1 MMPDAVNRAGKEP
14 SPSTVSRSLVD
25 NSNPVTCRGVQLPA
39 APERLRAWLM
49 ERKLDKLR
57 QDDNKAEVG
66 RRSSIMIMMMS

>member
-1 MMPDAVNRAGKEP
+1 MRPRMMPDAVNRAVKEP

-57 QDDNKAEVG
+57 LKQELKQEPGTALG
-66 RRSSIMIMMMS
+66 

>member
-1 MMPDAVNRAGKEP
+1 MPDTVNRAGKEL
-14 SPSTVSRSLVD
+14 SPSTALCCEVPPD
-25 NSNPVTCRGVQLPA
+25 NSSPVTCRGVQLPA

-66 RRSSIMIMMMS
+66 RRSSVTIMS